1 MSFKTTK
8 VQAQAVNIGDVS
20 ELNGSAQIVRD
31 KPYNANLKF
40 VIQSNDEAVTSNG
53 RMAITFLDDSTV
65 RLTEHSRLII
75 DEYIYNAD
83 PSKSKMALTFGIGTA
98 RVT

>member
-1 MSFKTTK
+1 VSFKTTK

-65 RLTEHSRLII
+65 RLTEHSNLLLM
-75 DEYIYNAD
+75 
-83 PSKSKMALTFGIGTA
+83 STSTTLTQA
-98 RVT
+98 NQRWHLLLV

>member
-1 MSFKTTK
+1 MVLCVSFKTTK

-31 KPYNANLKF
+31 KPYDANLEF
-40 VIQSNDEAVTSNG
+40 AIQSNDEAVTSNG

-65 RLTEHSRLII
+65 RLTEHSTLII
-75 DEYIYNAD
+75 DVYIYNAD
-83 PSKSKMALTFGIGTA
+83 TSKSKMGIRRGSA
-98 RVT
+98 

>member
-1 MSFKTTK
+1 VVLCASFKTTK

-31 KPYNANLKF
+31 KPYDANLEF
-40 VIQSNDEAVTSNG
+40 AIQSNDEAVTSNG

-65 RLTEHSRLII
+65 RLTEHSRL
-75 DEYIYNAD
+75 
-83 PSKSKMALTFGIGTA
+83 SLLMSTSTTLTQA
-98 RVT
+98 NQRWHLLSV

>member
-1 MSFKTTK
+1 M
-8 VQAQAVNIGDVS
+8 VQHK
-20 ELNGSAQIVRD
+20 IVRD
-31 KPYNANLKF
+31 KPYNANLEF

-65 RLTEHSRLII
+65 RLTEHSTLII

-83 PSKSKMALTFGIGTA
+83 PSKSKWHLPL
-98 RVT
+98 V